1 MTTQG
6 TNWKNS
12 VKQILDSKGLA
23 YKDFG
28 TDSTESCDYPDYAHP
43 LAKAVEAGEVYPGI
57 AICGSGNGIAM
68 TLNKHQG
75 IRAALCWQEE
85 IARLAREHNNANI
98 LVMPGRFISQ
108 EEATH
113 TVEAFLSHP
122 VRRRSASAQDWQNS
136 FVKANSYCQRYGIS
150 PQKLKRETTIILS
163 LRFVYCLKTGHYS
176 MIVVV
181 FNYHS
186 SIIQRSFLRA
196 NKAGFTQ

>member
-1 MTTQG
+1 MKTLG
-6 TNWKNS
+6 LCSDHAGYELKEF

-43 LAKAVEAGEVYPGI
+43 LAKAVEAGEVYP
-57 AICGSGNGIAM
+57 GIAM

-113 TVEAFLSHP
+113 TVEAFLSTSFEGGRHQ
-122 VRRRSASAQDWQNS
+122 RRID
-136 FVKANSYCQRYGIS
+136 KI
-150 PQKLKRETTIILS
+150 PL
-163 LRFVYCLKTGHYS
+163 
-176 MIVVV
+176 
-181 FNYHS
+181 
-186 SIIQRSFLRA
+186 
-196 NKAGFTQ
+196 